1 MGWVKD
7 TIKCLGACSIRLKF
21 KCKSGCCASDCMLE
35 ETPNELSKQE
45 SSTSVEESS
54 KSVGEQMST
63 V

>member
-7 TIKCLGACSIRLKF
+7 TIKCLGACSIRLKI

-35 ETPNELSKQE
+35 ETPNQLSKQE
-45 SSTSVEESS
+45 SSKSVEESS
-54 KSVGEQMST
+54 KSVGKKMST